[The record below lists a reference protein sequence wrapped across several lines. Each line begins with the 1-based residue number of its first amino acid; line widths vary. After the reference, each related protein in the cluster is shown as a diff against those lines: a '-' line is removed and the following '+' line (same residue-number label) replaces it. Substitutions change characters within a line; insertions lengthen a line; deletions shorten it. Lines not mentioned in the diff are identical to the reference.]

1 MLFMHTEE
9 KQVTISFLLRIAGTL
24 TGALL
29 GALAAAAMFF
39 VAIVFDFLNGATAFQ
54 MLLAATT
61 LPATCLGFAHPRRAL
76 DSLWFLFPELCERH

>member
-24 TGALL
+24 TGAAL
-29 GALAAAAMFF
+29 GALTAAALFF

-54 MLLAATT
+54 MLLAAVTF
-61 LPATCLGFAHPRRAL
+61 PASCLGFAHPRQAL
-76 DSLWFLFPELCERH
+76 NSLWFLLPELCERP